1 MQMKMTR
8 NWGLQYSYQTKLDFK
23 AKAIKKY
30 RDVTSVRVLQQYC
43 VTLDFSFYEC

>member
-8 NWGLQYSYQTKLDFK
+8 NWGLQYSNQTKLDFK

-30 RDVTSVRVLQQYC
+30 RDVTSVRVLQQ
-43 VTLDFSFYEC
+43 